1 MNGDNRDQQIF
12 PFEYTKPKRGWHTI
26 SQIHIKDTISQSKLA
41 VKQCLYVH
49 VIVILV
55 FHFVWWSEIS
65 RKKKII
71 ITFHSDNII
80 IPPLIF
86 DLILKFI
93 QQIDIILQTGTG
105 HKCFN
110 HTAARPADWTLF
122 NLVPRV
128 TTMCT

>member
-1 MNGDNRDQQIF
+1 MSARSCHCNPRVSHCMVVGD
-12 PFEYTKPKRGWHTI
+12 
-26 SQIHIKDTISQSKLA
+26 IK
-41 VKQCLYVH
+41 
-49 VIVILV
+49 
-55 FHFVWWSEIS
+55 
-65 RKKKII
+65 KKKII
-71 ITFHSDNII
+71 NTFHSDNII